1 MHQRDL
7 RIRRILEELK
17 ERMYIHREPV
27 ASLEIS
33 PRGENAFKPFENGAL
48 WGGEGEWWDFR
59 VHAQV
64 PASFTGA
71 VLLAA
76 TTGYESGWE
85 AVNPQFVVK
94 QDGKIIQALDTRHT
108 TCLLMDKAVSGTR
121 IELELNAY
129 AADVKQP
136 PRLYLELC
144 DRDDEV
150 MGLVYDISVPWEAVK
165 LMPEHERE
173 RETTLF
179 TLCEAINMLDLRKPH
194 SPEFNASIKAA
205 REYLRTEYYE
215 KRAQLPA
222 IAYAD
227 CVGHTHIDVAWLWDL
242 YQTRHK
248 AVRSFA
254 TVLHLMEQYPEYKF
268 MSSQPVLYKFVK
280 EDAPELYERIK
291 KAIADGRWEPEGGM
305 WVEADCN
312 ISSGEALVRQFLYGK
327 KFFRVEFGKD
337 NRILWL
343 PDVFGYSAALPQ
355 IMKLC
360 DVDYFMTSKLSW
372 SEYNL
377 YPYDTFWWKGID
389 GTKVLTHFTPSRQYN
404 RAEVGDLQHFTTYNA
419 MLNPEEM
426 KGGWQ
431 RFQQKGLDN
440 EFLVSYG
447 FGDGGGGPT
456 DWMLENGRRMA
467 VPLPEVPVV
476 RQRQGYA
483 PVGWRAVSGI
493 PSRHVYRH
501 CQE

>member
-1 MHQRDL
+1 
-7 RIRRILEELK
+7 
-17 ERMYIHREPV
+17 
-27 ASLEIS
+27 
-33 PRGENAFKPFENGAL
+33 
-48 WGGEGEWWDFR
+48 
-59 VHAQV
+59 
-64 PASFTGA
+64 
-71 VLLAA
+71 
-76 TTGYESGWE
+76 
-85 AVNPQFVVK
+85 
-94 QDGKIIQALDTRHT
+94 
-108 TCLLMDKAVSGTR
+108 
-121 IELELNAY
+121 
-129 AADVKQP
+129 
-136 PRLYLELC
+136 
-144 DRDDEV
+144 
-150 MGLVYDISVPWEAVK
+150 
-165 LMPEHERE
+165 
-173 RETTLF
+173 
-179 TLCEAINMLDLRKPH
+179 
-194 SPEFNASIKAA
+194 
-205 REYLRTEYYE
+205 
-215 KRAQLPA
+215 
-222 IAYAD
+222 
-227 CVGHTHIDVAWLWDL
+227 
-242 YQTRHK
+242 
-248 AVRSFA
+248 
-254 TVLHLMEQYPEYKF
+254 
-268 MSSQPVLYKFVK
+268 
-280 EDAPELYERIK
+280 
-291 KAIADGRWEPEGGM
+291 M

-327 KFFRVEFGKD
+327 KFFREEFGKD

-456 DWMLENGRRMA
+456 DWMLENGPAHGRAAAGSARGA
-467 VPLPEVPVV
+467 AGVPQRFLRYVE
-476 RQRQGYA
+476 RAREGRQGYA